1 MSDKKQQTIPFSTVL
16 ASTVHDMKNALSLIL
31 LSLGDITDKLKEVDP
46 DNSKVSVLRYETS
59 RVNGLLVQL
68 LALYKSEQQQLP
80 LNINYHNVYD
90 FLEEQVLSY
99 DELLTSKK
107 IIVNIE
113 VEEELEWAFDS
124 DLMATVISNII
135 TNNIRYTD
143 SSIVLTANIKDDM
156 LDIAISDDGPG
167 YPELMITS
175 QNDVI
180 LGINQSTGSTGL
192 GLYFAGQVASM
203 HHKDD
208 KTGSICLS
216 NSESIG
222 GIFTI
227 KIP

>member
-1 MSDKKQQTIPFSTVL
+1 MNDKKQQAIPFSTIL

-31 LSLGDITDKLKEVDP
+31 LSLADINDKLKEVDP

-99 DELLTSKK
+99 DELLISK
-107 IIVNIE
+107 NITTNID
-113 VEEELEWAFDS
+113 VDEELDWAFDS
-124 DLMATVISNII
+124 DLMATVVSNII
-135 TNNIRYTD
+135 SNNIRYTD
-143 SSIVLTANIKDDM
+143 SSIELTACIKDDM
-156 LDIAISDDGPG
+156 LEMTISDDGPG
-167 YPELMITS
+167 YPELIITN

-192 GLYFAGQVASM
+192 GLYFSGQVASM
-203 HHKDD
+203 HNNDN
-208 KTGSICLS
+208 KTGNICLS
-216 NSESIG
+216 NSENSG

-227 KIP
+227 RIP